1 MVEEGG
7 GTHLMEPTSIIGLIR
22 GAYEAVTGV
31 LGLVAPKL
39 ELTYEAGKPPYFEA
53 DEWTAWVSAE
63 ADQEGNVITRAV
75 ATPRRWF
82 RVGIKNRSVETVED
96 VRVELVS
103 IDPPVIGHLPLSL
116 SIMHGTS
123 QPLTVHRAKEPTYF
137 ADVILKLDNQDR
149 MSIMSTT
156 STPRTLGGIPA
167 GRYRLGIRLTGRK
180 TPAVTK
186 HYVADVDDQ
195 HRLLFTQD

>member
-1 MVEEGG
+1 MEEGG